1 MLSWP
6 IDNPSYVYF
15 LLACA
20 ALGLLA
26 GWWLNRKRP
35 YLIGLGVV
43 AAVAVVFFLLT
54 LLIDTDRKRITR
66 ALQEMSQGVRD
77 KDLDKTFA
85 RLTDDFTMEF
95 SRGGVRT
102 KMPKVELRQL
112 ADRAVRNGRVT
123 DVVFGDIGF
132 EKVAGEE
139 ASVTFRANPF
149 GSWVLGGEHCYCEA
163 TFRRGPD
170 GKWRMTHVTLFHP
183 VQSKELL
190 ELPI

>member
-1 MLSWP
+1 VLSWP
-6 IDNPSYVYF
+6 IDNPSVVYF
-15 LLACA
+15 LLVCV

-26 GWWLNRKRP
+26 GWWLRRKRSF
-35 YLIGLGVV
+35 LIGLGVV

-66 ALQEMSQGVRD
+66 ALGEMSQGVRE
-77 KDLDKTFA
+77 KNLDKTFG
-85 RLTDDFTMEF
+85 RLSDDFTMEF

-102 KMPKVELRQL
+102 KMPKSELRQL
-112 ADRAVRNGRVT
+112 ADRAVRKGGVT

-132 EKVAGEE
+132 DKVAGDE
-139 ASVTFRANPF
+139 ATVTFRANPF

-170 GKWRMTHVTLFHP
+170 GKWRMTNVTLFHP
-183 VQSKELL
+183 IQSKELL